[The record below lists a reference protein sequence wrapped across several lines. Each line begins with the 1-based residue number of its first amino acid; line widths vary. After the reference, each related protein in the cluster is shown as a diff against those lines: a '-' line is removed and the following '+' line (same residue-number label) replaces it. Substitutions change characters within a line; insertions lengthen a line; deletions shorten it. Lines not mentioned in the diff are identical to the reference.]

1 MASAY
6 VGDYNYLRDVL
17 DINPLKN
24 KERFEACL
32 RAMQKYSTP
41 WWHDLRD
48 DLKALIAM
56 QLKEPNLLIPCR
68 QFKKGLSIV
77 LERPIKDSELYFAN
91 EALKKEF
98 AEKA

>member
-17 DINPLKN
+17 DINPLQN
-24 KERFEACL
+24 KERFERCL
-32 RAMQKYSTP
+32 RAMQEYPTP
-41 WWHDLRD
+41 WWYDLRD
-48 DLKALIAM
+48 DLKA
-56 QLKEPNLLIPCR
+56 
-68 QFKKGLSIV
+68 SIV

-98 AEKA
+98 EEKNTVLC